1 MGNVRVIDVHQ
12 SVYAVN
18 DEIAA
23 KKGQGL
29 RKRRH
34 LWLILC
40 RVPEQ
45 VRLRLC

>member
-23 KKGQGL
+23 RQGQDL
-29 RKRRH
+29 RKRKH

-40 RVPEQ
+40 QVREQ
-45 VRLRLC
+45 VRLRL

>member
-23 KKGQGL
+23 KTRARLKEE
-29 RKRRH
+29 KH

-40 RVPEQ
+40 QVREQ
-45 VRLRLC
+45 VRLRL

>member
-23 KKGQGL
+23 KT
-29 RKRRH
+29 RA
-34 LWLILC
+34 ILC
-40 RVPEQ
+40 GMPQPKSRS
-45 VRLRLC
+45 RSYRTL

>member
-23 KKGQGL
+23 KTRE
-29 RKRRH
+29 RKH

-40 RVPEQ
+40 QVREQ
-45 VRLRLC
+45 VRLRL